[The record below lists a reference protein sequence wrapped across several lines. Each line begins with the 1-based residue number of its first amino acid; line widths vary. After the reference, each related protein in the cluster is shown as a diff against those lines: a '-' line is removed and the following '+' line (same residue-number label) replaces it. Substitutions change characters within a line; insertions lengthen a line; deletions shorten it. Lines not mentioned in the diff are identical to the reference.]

1 MEIKP
6 FTRTEKI
13 IVFFACALGWAHDA
27 IGLTL
32 ITALTEPIQTTF
44 GVPISAMG
52 FVMSGQFIA
61 TVPGAILFGY
71 LADRMG
77 RKNILLL
84 TIAWDAILTGLSA
97 FAPNFYIFAALRILS
112 GLGVSWG
119 IAFALLGEVYSP
131 KRRATWGGFVH
142 AMFIVGFIGVL
153 LITMILEPVLSPI
166 FAINWWRPVFLI
178 ALIPLPFIAIL
189 YFVLPE
195 SQLWLKYNELESAES
210 APMMDQ
216 IKNLLRSGYLRLL
229 IICILLFWA
238 AEFVYHAYVDLGVYF
253 INVELGFGN
262 TMALLIFLL
271 IATILFFVFPLIG
284 FIGDKIGRRRGFMVP
299 TIFGLIGTVIFAIAM
314 FVLLS
319 PIVAVGGLFVLALG
333 FSSHG
338 LFGVW
343 TSEIFPTS
351 SRAAAAS
358 FIFSTARAFALGAV
372 IVGILVDF
380 FAWPMAQAMLLGS
393 FGFILMLLLP
403 WLLPETK
410 GKELEPI

>member
-32 ITALTEPIQTTF
+32 ITALAEPIQVTF
-44 GVPISAMG
+44 GVPISWMG
-52 FVMSGQFIA
+52 FVMSAQFIA
-61 TVPGAILFGY
+61 TVPGAILFGR
-71 LADRMG
+71 LADKMG

-97 FAPNFYIFAALRILS
+97 FAPNFIIFATLRILS

-142 AMFIVGFIGVL
+142 AMFIIGFVGVL
-153 LITMILEPVLSPI
+153 ITTLVLEPILVPI

-195 SQLWLKYNELESAES
+195 SQLWMKYHELESAES
-210 APMMDQ
+210 VPMVDQ
-216 IKNLLRSGYLRLL
+216 LKSLARSGYLRLL
-229 IICILLFWA
+229 VICILLFWA
-238 AEFVYHAYVDLGVYF
+238 AEFAYHAYVDLGVYF
-253 INVELGFGN
+253 INVELGFGQTN
-262 TMALLIFLL
+262 ALLIFLI
-271 IATILFFVFPLIG
+271 IATILFFVFPIIG
-284 FIGDKIGRRRGFMVP
+284 YIGDRIGRRKGFMVP
-299 TIFGLIGTVIFAIAM
+299 TFFGLVGTVVFAIAT
-314 FVLLS
+314 FVLFS
-319 PIVAVGGLFVLALG
+319 PIVAVGGLFILALG

-380 FAWPMAQAMLLGS
+380 FAWPMAQAMLIGS
-393 FGFILMLLLP
+393 FGFVLMLILP

>member
-1 MEIKP
+1 MEITP
-6 FTRTEKI
+6 FTRTEKL

-32 ITALTEPIQTTF
+32 ITALAEPIQLSF
-44 GVPISAMG
+44 GVPISALG
-52 FVMSGQFIA
+52 FVMSAQFIA
-61 TVPGAILFGY
+61 TVPGAIIFGM

-97 FAPNFYIFAALRILS
+97 FAPNFIVFAILRILS

-119 IAFALLGEVYSP
+119 IAFALLGEVYAP

-142 AMFIVGFIGVL
+142 AMFIIGFVGVL
-153 LITMILEPVLSPI
+153 ITTLLLEPILLPI
-166 FAINWWRPVFLI
+166 FSVNWWRPVFLI

-195 SQLWLKYNELESAES
+195 SKLWLKYHELESSES
-210 APMMDQ
+210 IPMVDQ
-216 IKNLLRSGYLRLL
+216 IKKLVSSGYLKL
-229 IICILLFWA
+229 ILICILLFWA

-262 TMALLIFLL
+262 TLALLIFLL
-271 IATILFFVFPLIG
+271 IATILFFVFPLVG
-284 FIGDKIGRRRGFMVP
+284 YIGDRIGRRKGFMVP
-299 TIFGLIGTVIFAIAM
+299 TFFGLIGSVIFAIAM
-314 FVLLS
+314 FILIN
-319 PIVAVGGLFVLALG
+319 PFVAVGGLFILALG

-380 FAWPMAQAMLLGS
+380 FGWPMAQAMMLGS
-393 FGFILMLLLP
+393 FGFVLMLILP

>member
-32 ITALTEPIQTTF
+32 ITALAEPIQLAF
-44 GVPISAMG
+44 GVPISALG
-52 FVMSGQFIA
+52 FVMSAQFIA
-61 TVPGAILFGY
+61 TVPGAIIFGR
-71 LADRMG
+71 LADKMG

-97 FAPNFYIFAALRILS
+97 FSPNYIIFAILRILS

-131 KRRATWGGFVH
+131 NRRATWGGFVH
-142 AMFIVGFIGVL
+142 AMFIIGFVGVL
-153 LITMILEPVLSPI
+153 LISLFLEPVLAPI
-166 FAINWWRPVFLI
+166 YGINWWRPVFLI
-178 ALIPLPFIAIL
+178 ALIPLPFIVIF

-195 SQLWLKYNELESAES
+195 SQLWLKYHELESAES
-210 APMMDQ
+210 VPMLEQ
-216 IKNLLRSGYLRLL
+216 IKNLARSGYLRLL

-238 AEFVYHAYVDLGVYF
+238 AEFVYHAYVDLGVLF
-253 INVELGFGN
+253 INVDLGFGQ
-262 TMALLIFLL
+262 TMALLIFLV
-271 IATILFFVFPLIG
+271 IALILFFVFPIVG
-284 FIGDKIGRRRGFMVP
+284 FIGDKIGRRKGFMVP
-299 TIFGLIGTVIFAIAM
+299 TFFGLVGSAVFAIAM

-319 PIVAVGGLFVLALG
+319 PIVAVVGLFILALG

-358 FIFSTARAFALGAV
+358 FIFSSARAFALGAA

-380 FAWPMAQAMLLGS
+380 FGWPMAQAMLLGS
-393 FGFILMLLLP
+393 FGFILMLILP

>member
-1 MEIKP
+1 
-6 FTRTEKI
+6 
-13 IVFFACALGWAHDA
+13 
-27 IGLTL
+27 
-32 ITALTEPIQTTF
+32 
-44 GVPISAMG
+44 
-52 FVMSGQFIA
+52 
-61 TVPGAILFGY
+61 
-71 LADRMG
+71 
-77 RKNILLL
+77 
-84 TIAWDAILTGLSA
+84 
-97 FAPNFYIFAALRILS
+97 
-112 GLGVSWG
+112 
-119 IAFALLGEVYSP
+119 
-131 KRRATWGGFVH
+131 
-142 AMFIVGFIGVL
+142 
-153 LITMILEPVLSPI
+153 
-166 FAINWWRPVFLI
+166 
-178 ALIPLPFIAIL
+178 
-189 YFVLPE
+189 
-195 SQLWLKYNELESAES
+195 
-210 APMMDQ
+210 MMDQ
-216 IKNLLRSGYLRLL
+216 LKNLVRSGYLRLL

-253 INVELGFGN
+253 INVELGFGQ

-271 IATILFFVFPLIG
+271 IATILFFVFPLVG

-299 TIFGLIGTVIFAIAM
+299 TFFGLIGTVIFAIAM

-343 TSEIFPTS
+343 TSEIFPTG

-358 FIFSTARAFALGAV
+358 FIFSSARAFALGAV

-393 FGFILMLLLP
+393 LGFILMLLLP

>member
-1 MEIKP
+1 MEITP
-6 FTRTEKI
+6 FTRTEKL

-32 ITALTEPIQTTF
+32 ITALAEPIQLSF
-44 GVPISAMG
+44 GIPISALG
-52 FVMSGQFIA
+52 FVMSAQFIA
-61 TVPGAILFGY
+61 TVPGAIIFGM

-97 FAPNFYIFAALRILS
+97 FAPNFIVFAVLRILS

-119 IAFALLGEVYSP
+119 IAFALLGEVYAP

-142 AMFIVGFIGVL
+142 AMFIIGFVGVL
-153 LITMILEPVLSPI
+153 ITTLLLEPILLPI
-166 FAINWWRPVFLI
+166 FGVNWWRPVFLI
-178 ALIPLPFIAIL
+178 ALIPIPCIVIL

-195 SQLWLKYNELESAES
+195 SKLWLKYHELESSES
-210 APMMDQ
+210 VPMADQ
-216 IKNLLRSGYLRLL
+216 IKKLVSSGYLKLLL
-229 IICILLFWA
+229 ICIILFWA

-262 TMALLIFLL
+262 TLALLIFLL
-271 IATILFFVFPLIG
+271 IATILFFVFPLVG
-284 FIGDKIGRRRGFMVP
+284 YIGDRIGRRKGFMVP
-299 TIFGLIGTVIFAIAM
+299 TFFGLIGSAIFAIAM
-314 FVLLS
+314 FILFN
-319 PIVAVGGLFVLALG
+319 PFVAVGGLFILALG

-380 FAWPMAQAMLLGS
+380 FGWPMAQAMLLGS
-393 FGFILMLLLP
+393 FGFILMLILP

>member
-6 FTRTEKI
+6 FTRTEKL

-32 ITALTEPIQTTF
+32 ITALAEPIQLTF
-44 GVPISAMG
+44 GVPISSIG
-52 FVMSGQFIA
+52 FVMSAQFIA
-61 TVPGAILFGY
+61 TVPGAIIFGM

-77 RKNILLL
+77 RKNILLI

-97 FAPNFYIFAALRILS
+97 FAPNFIIFATLRILS

-119 IAFALLGEVYSP
+119 IAFALLGEVFAP

-142 AMFIVGFIGVL
+142 AMFIIGFVGVL
-153 LITMILEPVLSPI
+153 VSTLILEPILVPI
-166 FAINWWRPVFLI
+166 FGINWWRPVFLI

-195 SQLWLKYNELESAES
+195 SQLWLKYQELESSES
-210 APMMDQ
+210 APMMEQ
-216 IKNLLRSGYLRLL
+216 IRKLVKSGYLRLL
-229 IICILLFWA
+229 LICILLFWA

-262 TMALLIFLL
+262 TLALLIFLM
-271 IATILFFVFPLIG
+271 IATILFFVFPLVG
-284 FIGDKIGRRRGFMVP
+284 YIGDRIGRRRGFMVP
-299 TIFGLIGTVIFAIAM
+299 TFFGLVGSAIFAIAM
-314 FVLLS
+314 FVLFS
-319 PIVAVGGLFVLALG
+319 PIVAVGGLFILALG

-380 FAWPMAQAMLLGS
+380 FGWPMAQAMLLGS
-393 FGFILMLLLP
+393 FGFILMLILP

>member
-32 ITALTEPIQTTF
+32 ITALAEPIQLTF
-44 GVPISAMG
+44 GVPVSALG
-52 FVMSGQFIA
+52 FVMSAQFIA
-61 TVPGAILFGY
+61 TVPGAIIFGV

-84 TIAWDAILTGLSA
+84 SIAWDAILTGLSA
-97 FAPNFYIFAALRILS
+97 FSPNYIIFALLRILS

-131 KRRATWGGFVH
+131 NRRATWGGFVH
-142 AMFIVGFIGVL
+142 AMFIIGFVGVL
-153 LITMILEPVLSPI
+153 LITLILEPVLAPI

-178 ALIPLPFIAIL
+178 ALIPLPFIVIL
-189 YFVLPE
+189 YFFLPE
-195 SQLWLKYNELESAES
+195 SQLWLKYQELESAES
-210 APMMDQ
+210 VPMLEQ
-216 IKNLLRSGYLRLL
+216 IKNLARSGYLRLL
-229 IICILLFWA
+229 LICILLFWA
-238 AEFVYHAYVDLGVYF
+238 AEFVYHAYVDLGVLF
-253 INVELGFGN
+253 INVDLGFGQ
-262 TMALLIFLL
+262 TMALLIFLV
-271 IATILFFVFPLIG
+271 IATILFFVFPIIG
-284 FIGDKIGRRRGFMVP
+284 YIGDKIGRRKGFMVP
-299 TIFGLIGTVIFAIAM
+299 AFFGLIGTVVFAIAM

-319 PIVAVGGLFVLALG
+319 PIVAVAGLFILALG

-358 FIFSTARAFALGAV
+358 FIFSSARAFALGAT

-380 FAWPMAQAMLLGS
+380 FGWPMAQAMLLGS
-393 FGFILMLLLP
+393 FGFILMLILP

>member
-1 MEIKP
+1 MEITP
-6 FTRTEKI
+6 FTRKEKA
-13 IVFFACALGWAHDA
+13 IVFLACALGWAHDA

-32 ITALTEPIQTTF
+32 ITALAVPIQQTF
-44 GVPISAMG
+44 GASVAQLG
-52 FVMSGQFIA
+52 FVMSAQFIA
-61 TVPGAILFGY
+61 TVPGAIIFGR
-71 LADRMG
+71 LADKFG

-97 FAPNFYIFAALRILS
+97 LAPNFLVFATLRILS

-142 AMFIVGFIGVL
+142 AMFIVGFVGVL
-153 LITMILEPVLSPI
+153 LITLILEPFLVPI
-166 FAINWWRPVFLI
+166 FGINWWRPVFLI
-178 ALIPLPFIAIL
+178 GLIPLPIIAIL

-195 SQLWLKYNELESAES
+195 SRLWLKYHELESAES
-210 APMMDQ
+210 VPMGEQ
-216 IKNLLRSGYLRLL
+216 LRKLIRSGYLKLL
-229 IICILLFWA
+229 VICILLFWA

-253 INVELGFGN
+253 LNVDLGFGQ
-262 TMALLIFLL
+262 TGALLIFLV
-271 IATILFFVFPLIG
+271 IAVILFFVFPLIG
-284 FIGDKIGRRRGFMVP
+284 FIGDKIGRRKGFMVP
-299 TIFGLIGTVIFAIAM
+299 TFFGLVGTVVFAIAM
-314 FVLLS
+314 FYLFN
-319 PIVAVGGLFVLALG
+319 PFVAVGGLFILALG

-343 TSEIFPTS
+343 TSEIFPTGY
-351 SRAAAAS
+351 RAVATS

-372 IVGILVDF
+372 IVGVLVDIF
-380 FAWPMAQAMLLGS
+380 GWPMAQAMLIGS
-393 FGFILMLLLP
+393 FGFILMLTLP

>member
-32 ITALTEPIQTTF
+32 ITALAEPIQVTF
-44 GVPISAMG
+44 GVPISALG
-52 FVMSGQFIA
+52 FVMSAQFIA
-61 TVPGAILFGY
+61 TVPGAIIFGR
-71 LADRMG
+71 LADKMG

-97 FAPNFYIFAALRILS
+97 FSPNYIIFALLRILS

-131 KRRATWGGFVH
+131 NRRATWGGFVH
-142 AMFIVGFIGVL
+142 AMFIIGFVGVL
-153 LITMILEPVLSPI
+153 LITLILEPVLAPVY
-166 FAINWWRPVFLI
+166 AINWWRPVFLI
-178 ALIPLPFIAIL
+178 ALIPLPFIVIL

-195 SQLWLKYNELESAES
+195 SQLWLKYHELESAES
-210 APMMDQ
+210 VPMLEQ
-216 IKNLLRSGYLRLL
+216 IKNLARSGYLRLL

-238 AEFVYHAYVDLGVYF
+238 AEFVYHAYVDLGVLF
-253 INVELGFGN
+253 INVDLGFGQ
-262 TMALLIFLL
+262 TMALLIFLV
-271 IATILFFVFPLIG
+271 IATILFFVFPIVG
-284 FIGDKIGRRRGFMVP
+284 FIGDKIGRRKGFMVP
-299 TIFGLIGTVIFAIAM
+299 TFFGLIGTVVFAIAM

-319 PIVAVGGLFVLALG
+319 PLVAVAGLFILALG

-358 FIFSTARAFALGAV
+358 FIFSSARAFALGAT

-380 FAWPMAQAMLLGS
+380 FGWPMAQAMMLGS
-393 FGFILMLLLP
+393 FGFILMLILP